1 MESKITTIKLKN
13 ETKDR
18 LDKLRIHKRESYD
31 EILQSMLNI
40 LNTCRVNP
48 ERARAKLIGIE
59 RTAKRNA
66 KIIDKDN

>member
-48 ERARAKLIGIE
+48 ERARATLIGIE